1 MTVDEDVA
9 DYVLDLATTKSSPV
23 LAEVRLEISNN
34 RNVAIKQGEV
44 HSVSASSD
52 AGMNVRIVLERGI
65 GFAST
70 NSVSKSSGAALVRKA
85 LSLAKAGK
93 RKGKV
98 KLSREKSVKADWSVP
113 QRLPLI
119 DVSIDDRI
127 AYLKSLD
134 AAVTGVGPKVQGRYF
149 DILDGE
155 KNWLMVNS
163 EGTRVRS
170 KVPILRVYSFNM
182 VSSKGQT
189 EQSFREW
196 GSTGGWERV
205 DEWGVAPALAEEVR
219 VLKDLIDKGKPVK
232 AGTYD
237 LLCGSEVAGIAAH
250 ESCGHPMEA
259 DRILGRE
266 MSQAGKSFVT
276 PGMIGEVI
284 GSEHATVIDDP
295 TVPGSYGYYEYDH
308 EGVRARPR
316 FLYKEGVI
324 NEFLNNRETAGA
336 LGIKSNGS
344 SRSQNYSREPITRMA
359 NTFVAPGD
367 QGEEELIESVRN
379 GVYMK
384 SFTEWNIDD
393 KRYNQKYVSREAY
406 FVRNGRIAG
415 PARGCVLEITTPRF
429 WKSLDGVSNKVE
441 FVAAECGKGDPI
453 QGMEVYTG
461 GPLLRLREVHLK

>member
-1 MTVDEDVA
+1 MMIDEDVA
-9 DYVLDLATTKSSPV
+9 EHAVDLAMAKGPLV
-23 LAEVRLEISNN
+23 LAEVRLETSSH
-34 RNVAIKQGEV
+34 RNMTIKTGEV

-52 AGMNVRIVLERGI
+52 AGMNVRIVLRDGI
-65 GFAST
+65 GFASA
-70 NSVSKSSGAALVRKA
+70 NSISKSTGKELVRRA
-85 LSLAKAGK
+85 FTLAKAGK
-93 RKGKV
+93 RKHRV
-98 KLSREKSVKADWSVP
+98 KLSKEKPVTSVWKVP
-113 QRLPLI
+113 QKRALS
-119 DVSIDDRI
+119 DVSNDDRMS
-127 AYLKSLD
+127 YLKSLD
-134 AAVTGVGPKVQGRYF
+134 SAVMAAGPKVQGRYF

-155 KNWLMVNS
+155 KERLLLNS

-170 KVPILRVYSFNM
+170 NVPLLRVFSFNM

-205 DEWGVAPALAEEVR
+205 DEWGAAQALSEEMR
-219 VLKDLIDKGKPVK
+219 VLKDLIDNGKAVK
-232 AGTYD
+232 PGTYD
-237 LLCGSEVAGIAAH
+237 LLCGPEVVGIAAH

-266 MSQAGKSFVT
+266 MSQAGKSFVNED
-276 PGMIGEVI
+276 MIGEVI

-295 TVPGSYGYYEYDH
+295 AIPGSYGYYEYDQ

-316 FLYKEGVI
+316 FLYKKGRI
-324 NEFLNNRETAGA
+324 NEFLHNRETAGA
-336 LGIKSNGS
+336 LGLKSNGS
-344 SRSQNYSREPITRMA
+344 SRSQVYIREPIARMA
-359 NTFVAPGD
+359 NTFVASGD
-367 QGEEELIESVRN
+367 HGEDELIGSIRN

-406 FVRNGRIAG
+406 FVKNGKVAG

-429 WKSLDGVSNKVE
+429 WKSLDGVSRKVE

-453 QGMEVYTG
+453 QGMEVFTG
-461 GPLLRLREVHLK
+461 GPMLRLREVHLR

>member
-1 MTVDEDVA
+1 MTLDEDVA
-9 DYVLDLATTKSSPV
+9 EHVLGLATAKASPV
-23 LAEVRLEISNN
+23 LAEVRLEMSNS
-34 RNVAIKQGEV
+34 RNVAMKQGEV

-52 AGMNVRIVLERGI
+52 AGMNVRIVLKSGI
-65 GFAST
+65 GFASA
-70 NSVSKSSGAALVRKA
+70 NDVSKSSGAALVRKA

-93 RKGKV
+93 RKEIV
-98 KLSREKSVKADWSVP
+98 KLSREKAVKADWSVP
-113 QRLPLI
+113 QRMPLD
-119 DVSIDDRI
+119 DVSNDDRI
-127 AYLKSLD
+127 SYLKSLD
-134 AAVTGVGPKVQGRYF
+134 SAVTGAGPKVQGRYF

-155 KNWLMVNS
+155 KKWFMVNS

-170 KVPILRVYSFNM
+170 AVPVLRVFSFNM

-196 GSTGGWERV
+196 GATGGWERV
-205 DEWGVAPALAEEVR
+205 DEWGVAPALAEEMR
-219 VLKDLIDKGKPVK
+219 VLKDLIDRGKSVK
-232 AGTYD
+232 PGTYD

-266 MSQAGKSFVT
+266 MSQAGKSFVK
-276 PGMIGEVI
+276 PDMIGEVI

-324 NEFLNNRETAGA
+324 NEFLNNRETAGT
-336 LGIKSNGS
+336 LGVKSNGS
-344 SRSQNYSREPITRMA
+344 SRSRDYSREPIARMA

-367 QGEEELIESVRN
+367 HAEEELIESVRD

-406 FVRNGRIAG
+406 FVKNGKIAG

-441 FVAAECGKGDPI
+441 FVAAECGNGDPM
-453 QGMEVYTG
+453 QGMEVFTG
-461 GPLLRLREVHLK
+461 GPMLRLREVYLK

>member
-1 MTVDEDVA
+1 MTIDEDVA
-9 DYVLDLATTKSSPV
+9 EYVLGLAEKKANPV
-23 LAEVRLEISNN
+23 LAEVRLETSNN

-70 NSVSKSSGAALVRKA
+70 NGISRASGAALVRKA
-85 LSLAKAGK
+85 ISLAKAGK
-93 RKGKV
+93 RKSKV
-98 KLSREKSVKADWSVP
+98 KLSREKAIKADWSAP
-113 QRLPLI
+113 QKLPLA

-127 AYLKSLD
+127 SYLRSLD
-134 AAVTGVGPKVQGRYF
+134 SAVTGAGPKVQGRYF

-155 KNWLMVNS
+155 KNWYMVNS
-163 EGTRVRS
+163 EGTRIRS
-170 KVPILRVYSFNM
+170 KVPVLRVFAFNM

-196 GSTGGWERV
+196 GSTGGWEHV
-205 DEWGVAPALAEEVR
+205 EEWGVAPELAAEMR
-219 VLKDLIDKGKPVK
+219 VLKDLIDNGKPVK
-232 AGTYD
+232 PGTYD
-237 LLCGSEVAGIAAH
+237 LLCGPEVAGIAAH

-266 MSQAGKSFVT
+266 MSQAGKSFVK
-276 PGMIGEVI
+276 PDMIGEAI
-284 GSEHATVIDDP
+284 GSECATVIDDP

-336 LGIKSNGS
+336 LGVKSNGS
-344 SRSQNYSREPITRMA
+344 SRSQDYSREPIARMA

-367 QGEEELIESVRN
+367 YGEDELIASVKD

-406 FVRNGRIAG
+406 FVKNGKIAG

-429 WKSLDGVSNKVE
+429 WKSLDGVSKKVE
-441 FVAAECGKGDPI
+441 LVAAECGKGDPM
-453 QGMEVYTG
+453 QGMEVDAG
-461 GPLLRLREVHLK
+461 GPMLRLREVYLK

>member
-1 MTVDEDVA
+1 M
-9 DYVLDLATTKSSPV
+9 
-23 LAEVRLEISNN
+23 
-34 RNVAIKQGEV
+34 AIKTGEV
-44 HSVSASSD
+44 HSVSTSVD
-52 AGMNVRIVLERGI
+52 AGMNVRIVLDRGI

-70 NSVSKSSGAALVRKA
+70 NAISRSSGAALVRRA

-93 RKGKV
+93 RKTKV
-98 KLSREKSVKADWSVP
+98 KLSREKAVEATWSVP
-113 QRLPLI
+113 QKRPLEG
-119 DVSIDDRI
+119 VSTDDMMS
-127 AYLKSLD
+127 YLKTLD
-134 AAVTGVGPKVQGRYF
+134 SSVVGAGPKVQGRYF
-149 DILDGE
+149 DLLFGE
-155 KNWLMVNS
+155 TERLMVNS
-163 EGTRVRS
+163 EGTSVRS
-170 KVPILRVYSFNM
+170 SVPKIRVFSFNM

-205 DEWGVAPALAEEVR
+205 DEWGVAPALAEEMR
-219 VLKDLIDKGKPVK
+219 VLKDLIDKGKAVK
-232 AGTYD
+232 PGAYD
-237 LLCGSEVAGIAAH
+237 LLCGSEVAGIASH

-266 MSQAGKSFVT
+266 MSQAGKSFIK
-276 PGMIGEVI
+276 PDMIGETI

-316 FLYKEGVI
+316 FLYKDGII
-324 NEFLNNRETAGA
+324 NEFLHNRETAGS

-344 SRSQNYSREPITRMA
+344 SRSQMYSREPIARMA

-367 QGEEELIESVRN
+367 HTEEELIESVRN

-393 KRYNQKYVSREAY
+393 KRFNQKYVSREAY

-415 PARGCVLEITTPRF
+415 PARACVLEITTPRF

-441 FVAAECGKGDPI
+441 FVAAECGKGDPM
-453 QGMEVYTG
+453 QGMEVLTG
-461 GPLLRLREVHLK
+461 GPMLRLREVHLK